1 MSDEK
6 GMTQADW
13 TAEMLK
19 DADYI
24 GLPKHYLLRRKGKWR
39 AYADVD
45 GKCLTRR
52 GFKHPADAYQ
62 KLMEIIADS

>member
-13 TAEMLK
+13 TAELLK
-19 DADYI
+19 DAEFI
-24 GLPKHYLLRRKGKWR
+24 SLPTHDLVKRRGRWVAQR
-39 AYADVD
+39 LD
-45 GKCLTRR
+45 GSIVFNR

-62 KLMEIIADS
+62 KLMEIIGG